1 MWLSTIGL
9 GAGVSLAL
17 AYLEQH
23 SEQQKLLKNLQ
34 PLLQGS
40 FVRIHSHLFYMHLQA
55 FTILRF

>member
-40 FVRIHSHLFYMHLQA
+40 FVRI
-55 FTILRF
+55 R